1 MHHFVLYV
9 SVLFLLIDIDLIVL
23 LGGHLL
29 KYLCQVFTTLF
40 SSIFSDGTCESTLSK
55 KLVKYF

>member
-1 MHHFVLYV
+1 MHRFVLYV

-23 LGGHLL
+23 LGHLL
-29 KYLCQVFTTLF
+29 KHLCQVFTTLF
-40 SSIFSDGTCESTLSK
+40 SSIFSDGTCESTLGK

>member
-1 MHHFVLYV
+1 MHLFVLYV
-9 SVLFLLIDIDLIVL
+9 SVLFLLIDIDLVVL
-23 LGGHLL
+23 LGHLL